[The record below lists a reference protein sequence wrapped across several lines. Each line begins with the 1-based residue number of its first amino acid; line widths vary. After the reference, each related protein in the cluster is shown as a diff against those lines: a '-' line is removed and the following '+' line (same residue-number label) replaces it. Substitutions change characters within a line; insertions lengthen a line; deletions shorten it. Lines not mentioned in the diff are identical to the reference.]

1 MYCGSCGKE
10 IPDNFRFCSE
20 CGAPT
25 SQSPYGA
32 TRQTRALR
40 RPHLDRKIAGVCA
53 GIANYM
59 DLDVTLIRIVFLCL
73 LFWPPPVGG
82 ILYLVCWAV
91 MPQEPVLLPPATPRP
106 VNAPVQS

>member
-10 IPDNFRFCSE
+10 VPESFRYCSE

-25 SQSPYGA
+25 TVAERVYCQRPK
-32 TRQTRALR
+32 RALQ
-40 RPHLDRKIAGVCA
+40 RPQSERKLAGVCA
-53 GIANYM
+53 GIANYL
-59 DLDVTLIRIVFLCL
+59 DVDVTLIRIIFLCL

-91 MPQEPVLLPPATPRP
+91 MPNERLLLPPAATTTT
-106 VNAPVQS
+106 QSVA